1 MKYLESYSES
11 VIKINDIKDL
21 FVEFSNGVNINSNK
35 FTISVVKLKSSD
47 LDHYKN
53 NSYNETGKI
62 IKSIDFTDFENKPK
76 FEVLIKSNFKLGKRV
91 FNSAY
96 KPFDIVDMY
105 DELKEIEDY
114 LLTTNISIKY
124 IQIVHTIKLPK
135 RYSSSHA
142 MVTSQFSNNAS
153 YIENSNTY
161 GGNTE
166 VEYIEVSIIDKIKPM
181 KSIKSIKFIIF

>member
-76 FEVLIKSNFKLGKRV
+76 FEVLIKSNW
-91 FNSAY
+91 
-96 KPFDIVDMY
+96 
-105 DELKEIEDY
+105 EKEY
-114 LLTTNISIKY
+114 LILLINHLI
-124 IQIVHTIKLPK
+124 L
-135 RYSSSHA
+135 
-142 MVTSQFSNNAS
+142 
-153 YIENSNTY
+153 
-161 GGNTE
+161 
-166 VEYIEVSIIDKIKPM
+166 
-181 KSIKSIKFIIF
+181 